1 MSGNIFY
8 IHLNDKLLNLAGKV
22 REDDNNDNPVVK
34 ERINMHNDFIENA
47 FRIFL
52 LPNQTKIIFV
62 YLFLALIHRFYMDI
76 FYIQNLRIIM
86 NSKLIKN
93 VENDSISIFIMPSKT
108 FGSAV
113 IVLECRR
120 GYLTHQKRQR

>member
-1 MSGNIFY
+1 MLLEYFCY
-8 IHLNDKLLNLAGKV
+8 IIKQK
-22 REDDNNDNPVVK
+22 
-34 ERINMHNDFIENA
+34 
-47 FRIFL
+47 
-52 LPNQTKIIFV
+52 
-62 YLFLALIHRFYMDI
+62 YLFLSISSNRMSMNI
-76 FYIQNLRIIM
+76 FDFSNLTFIM

>member
-1 MSGNIFY
+1 MSMNIF
-8 IHLNDKLLNLAGKV
+8 DFSNLT
-22 REDDNNDNPVVK
+22 
-34 ERINMHNDFIENA
+34 F
-47 FRIFL
+47 
-52 LPNQTKIIFV
+52 
-62 YLFLALIHRFYMDI
+62 
-76 FYIQNLRIIM
+76 IM

>member
-1 MSGNIFY
+1 MI
-8 IHLNDKLLNLAGKV
+8 
-22 REDDNNDNPVVK
+22 
-34 ERINMHNDFIENA
+34 FIENA

-52 LPNQTKIIFV
+52 LHNQTKIHRMSMNIFD
-62 YLFLALIHRFYMDI
+62 FS
-76 FYIQNLRIIM
+76 NLTFIM

>member
-1 MSGNIFY
+1 MI
-8 IHLNDKLLNLAGKV
+8 
-22 REDDNNDNPVVK
+22 
-34 ERINMHNDFIENA
+34 FIENA

>member
-1 MSGNIFY
+1 M
-8 IHLNDKLLNLAGKV
+8 DKFGVTNFG
-22 REDDNNDNPVVK
+22 
-34 ERINMHNDFIENA
+34 
-47 FRIFL
+47 
-52 LPNQTKIIFV
+52 
-62 YLFLALIHRFYMDI
+62 
-76 FYIQNLRIIM
+76 IIM

>member
-1 MSGNIFY
+1 
-8 IHLNDKLLNLAGKV
+8 
-22 REDDNNDNPVVK
+22 
-34 ERINMHNDFIENA
+34 
-47 FRIFL
+47 
-52 LPNQTKIIFV
+52 
-62 YLFLALIHRFYMDI
+62 MDI

>member
-1 MSGNIFY
+1 
-8 IHLNDKLLNLAGKV
+8 
-22 REDDNNDNPVVK
+22 
-34 ERINMHNDFIENA
+34 
-47 FRIFL
+47 
-52 LPNQTKIIFV
+52 
-62 YLFLALIHRFYMDI
+62 MDMLDI
-76 FYIQNLRIIM
+76 TNSRIIM